1 MGGRQ
6 VVAHTAYVE
15 FEVEVGEPV
24 PVPEECRHM
33 DSRTHYQP
41 TRKMRLT
48 AREQDVDLLIKQMT
62 ANDSIYLS
70 EVSCAAGCLAC
81 ERGEVSPF

>member
-1 MGGRQ
+1 MIS
-6 VVAHTAYVE
+6 HTAYVE
-15 FEVEVGEPV
+15 FEVEVGDPQ

-41 TRKMRLT
+41 TSKMRLT

-62 ANDSIYLS
+62 SGKGIYLS
-70 EVSCAAGCLAC
+70 ELVCAAGCSAC
-81 ERGEVSPF
+81 KYGDHSPYC